1 MEIYSKKN
9 LNQLISSY
17 KNTEQREK
25 SHKSPKVIDLKRC
38 CRLEVAGEMKEELI
52 IIEQNLVISRRGVK
66 MLVV

>member
-25 SHKSPKVIDLKRC
+25 SHKSLKVIDLKRW
-38 CRLEVAGEMKEELI
+38 CRVEVAGEMKEEPI
-52 IIEQNLVISRRGVK
+52 IMEQNLVISRQGVK
-66 MLVV
+66 LLVV